1 MVRCESYLPEQLVL
15 LCGTQHLVPRSD
27 GMCKLLLRGCSVF
40 LFLVLRFCVDIG
52 KYGEVCLKLEKKLG
66 TIKLKAE
73 KKIFRAILF
82 THSCRGNA
90 KKNWSVHC
98 ISKFND
104 LACLLI
110 ILGTK

>member
-73 KKIFRAILF
+73 KKFLGPFYSLIL
-82 THSCRGNA
+82 A
-90 KKNWSVHC
+90 EEMQKKKLVNTLHIKV
-98 ISKFND
+98 ND